1 MFDGWKLNGNMTV
14 VQTKEAIENSRG
26 KKSLQFSK
34 DNHTDIDIYYC
45 TDDSWYPL
53 LTSWY
58 IEYYDHKKK
67 DYTLTRL
74 VADATNKQVRSFLT
88 RLDKVQES
96 KALEYKIDQE
106 IKEEREER
114 KALIDEHIKQN
125 CPLTWEDIVATQET
139 FAEAKQAVIN
149 EVAKLNKEYAETVD
163 DEVQRY
169 SNYKQA
175 ISFKCDVGIR
185 YQDSMIDW
193 EEYFNHYLKEDIYWD
208 TSDIR
213 LVTDQDFTDLA
224 DHIISVRDKTAS
236 LVLQLENALREGLKA
251 RATWNKVRNEA
262 EKKYPRNNN

>member
-1 MFDGWKLNGNMTV
+1 MFDGWKLDGNMTV
-14 VQTKEAIENSRG
+14 VQTKEAIENSNG
-26 KKSLQFSK
+26 KHNLCFTK
-34 DNHTDIDIYYC
+34 DNYTDIHLYYC
-45 TDDSWYPL
+45 IDDSWFPN

-58 IEYYDHKKK
+58 IEYYNHKKK

-74 VADATNKQVRSFLT
+74 VANATNKQVRSFLT

-96 KALEYKIDQE
+96 KALEYKTDQE
-106 IKEEREER
+106 TKRKREER
-114 KALIDEHIKQN
+114 KALIAEHIKQN
-125 CPLTWEDIVATQET
+125 CPLTWEDIVATQKT
-139 FAEAKQAVIN
+139 FDEAKKAIRD

-185 YQDSMIDW
+185 YRDSIIEW
-193 EEYFNHYLKEDIYWD
+193 EEYFDHDLKEMYWD

-224 DHIISVRDKTAS
+224 NHILNVRDKTAS

-251 RATWNKVRNEA
+251 RAIWNKVRNEA
-262 EKKYPRNNN
+262 EEKYPWIKN